1 LKILLWL
8 EWVEMEKVGFGLTGP
23 GGDFVAPG
31 KKGETE
37 RGRKKRSQK
46 EFGIISYLSIWK
58 GA

>member
-1 LKILLWL
+1 
-8 EWVEMEKVGFGLTGP
+8 MEKVGFGLTGP